1 MKTSQKQ
8 TLPLGADASTCSQED
23 SRVSPSA
30 WPDSGAERTMTATS
44 GRKCCEQYVKSG
56 PLGSLAKTL
65 LESSRWFSPARR
77 LKWEAVPLS
86 SEKITEKEYSSG
98 KSSPSKPSAQVLSE
112 KVIPSSRL
120 LFRLVPSE
128 RPTAGTASGL
138 LPTVQ
143 TQGLKR
149 CNADGKTEFM
159 PMELLPTPTSID
171 SGSGRIN
178 KSPSPNAKDRPTIA
192 LAAKMGL
199 LPSPVASD
207 ATTGA
212 IIGKE
217 DKFIVTKNGTP
228 RKVNKNGENGS
239 VGLARM
245 VQLGELLPTP
255 TTNDGK
261 NSTIPESQTKRQQL
275 PGVIGRNCPPSDGQ
289 DSPQLNPLFVE
300 EMMGFPPDW
309 LVSPFLSGEQNP

>member
-1 MKTSQKQ
+1 MKTSPKQ
-8 TLPLGADASTCSQED
+8 TLPLGADASTCSQAD
-23 SRVSPSA
+23 FHASPSA
-30 WPDSGAERTMTATS
+30 WPDSDAERTMTATC

-98 KSSPSKPSAQVLSE
+98 NSSPSKPSAQVLSE

-143 TQGLKR
+143 TQGLKI
-149 CNADGKTEFM
+149 NVDGKTEFM
-159 PMELLPTPTSID
+159 PLELLPTPMSTEVRH
-171 SGSGRIN
+171 GQR
-178 KSPSPNAKDRPTIA
+178 
-192 LAAKMGL
+192 
-199 LPSPVASD
+199 V
-207 ATTGA
+207 
-212 IIGKE
+212 KE
-217 DKFIVTKNGTP
+217 LKEAGGDTFHS
-228 RKVNKNGENGS
+228 RKNGETRPNGLMDYMDFH
-239 VGLARM
+239 GM
-245 VQLGELLPTP
+245 LPTP
-255 TTNDGK
+255 KAQEAKGNVNRDRGK
-261 NSTIPESQTKRQQL
+261 RNLTDEVSKMIA
-275 PGVIGRNCPPSDGQ
+275 NCPSSDGQ
-289 DSPQLNPLFVE
+289 GSPQLNPLFVQ

>member
-1 MKTSQKQ
+1 
-8 TLPLGADASTCSQED
+8 
-23 SRVSPSA
+23 
-30 WPDSGAERTMTATS
+30 MTATS
-44 GRKCCEQYVKSG
+44 GRKCYEQYGRYSPV
-56 PLGSLAKTL
+56 GSLAKML
-65 LESSRWFSPARR
+65 LESSRWFSPAVR
-77 LKWEAVPLS
+77 LRWEAKPLC
-86 SEKITEKEYSSG
+86 SERLTEKEYSSDSDTPSR
-98 KSSPSKPSAQVLSE
+98 KSVKVLNV
-112 KVIPSSRL
+112 KDTPSSRF
-120 LFRLVPSE
+120 LFRLVPSA
-128 RPTAGTASGL
+128 RPTAGTACGL

-171 SGSGRIN
+171 RGSGRIN

-228 RKVNKNGENGS
+228 RKVKQERRERERWIGKDGATWRTSSNSDHQRRQKLHHSRKPNETPATPRS
-239 VGLARM
+239 DWE
-245 VQLGELLPTP
+245 ELPALRWAGFP
-255 TTNDGK
+255 TTQPVIRGGDDGLPARLAGITFPK
-261 NSTIPESQTKRQQL
+261 WRAESIKALGNAIVPQVMYEIFRAIQQTEY
-275 PGVIGRNCPPSDGQ
+275 
-289 DSPQLNPLFVE
+289 E
-300 EMMGFPPDW
+300 ETTAQTTP
-309 LVSPFLSGEQNP
+309 